1 MHTSRQTT
9 DDLLDLARALLLLQ
23 GALLVATT
31 IEALIWGT
39 FFPVTGGPIVLSG
52 AAAVM
57 LLIARVRL
65 RADRRWPRRLA
76 YAVEGLTLAVATV
89 DIVLAIAL
97 TRGLPPLVV
106 LLTQVAL
113 PLSVIVLL
121 RRSARVTAA
130 PLPVST
136 TASVEVA
143 S

>member
-1 MHTSRQTT
+1 MRIPRQTT

-39 FFPVTGGPIVLSG
+39 FFPVTGGPILLSG
-52 AAAVM
+52 ATAVM

-76 YAVEGLTLAVATV
+76 YTVEGLTLAVATV
-89 DIVLAIAL
+89 DIALAIAL
-97 TRGLPPLVV
+97 TGGLPPLVV

-121 RRSARVTAA
+121 RRSARATAV
-130 PLPVST
+130 PLSVSMV
-136 TASVEVA
+136 ASVEVA